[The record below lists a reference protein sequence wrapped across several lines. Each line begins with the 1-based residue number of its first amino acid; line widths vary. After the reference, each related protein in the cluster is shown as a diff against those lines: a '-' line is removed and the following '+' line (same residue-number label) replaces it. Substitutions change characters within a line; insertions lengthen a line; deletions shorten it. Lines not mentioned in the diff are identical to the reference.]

1 MKILIAHNA
10 YQMRGGEDEVVDAE
24 ISLLRSYGHQVV
36 AYRRHNDELQ
46 RLGKVSAGLATFWSR
61 QSGREIRQACEDF
74 SPDVV
79 HVHNTF
85 PLISPSL
92 YWAADFCRVPVVQ
105 TLHNFRLLCPQAT
118 FLRQGRICEDCLGKS
133 LWRAVERRCYRN
145 SHAETAALAGMLS
158 FHRTLGTFQNKVAR
172 YIALNEFCR
181 DKFIQGGLPADRI
194 RIKPNFSLSG
204 QTTSPPVARAGG
216 LYVGRLSAEKGV
228 DVLIEAARMLT
239 QANLQLIGG
248 GPLEATVKAAFGER
262 YLGFQPLADIFQ
274 RMNSALF
281 LVLPSVCYESS
292 PRTIT
297 EAFSCG
303 LPVIASRLGA
313 LPEIV
318 EDGVTGLLF
327 SPGDS
332 ADLAARITWANTH
345 PERMLAMGKAARRQY
360 EAQYTPEAN
369 YRVLLDIYHEAIA
382 CTQAESEYA

>member
-1 MKILIAHNA
+1 MKILVSHNA

-24 ISLLRSYGHQVV
+24 ISLLRSYGHEVL

-46 RLGKVSAGLATFWSR
+46 ELGKVAAGFSTFWSR
-61 QSGREIRQACEDF
+61 RSFSEIQQACKDF
-74 SPDVV
+74 SPDVI
-79 HVHNTF
+79 HAHNTF

-92 YWAADFCRVPVVQ
+92 YWAADTCSVPVVQ

-118 FLRQGRICEDCLGKS
+118 FLRQGKICEDCLGKG
-133 LWRAVERRCYRN
+133 LWRAVERKCYRD
-145 SHAETAALAGMLS
+145 SYTQTAVLAGMLS
-158 FHRTLGTFQNKVAR
+158 LHRSLGTFRHKVTR

-194 RIKPNFSLSG
+194 RIKPNFSISG
-204 QTTSPPVARAGG
+204 RSAASPSRRGG

-228 DVLIEAARMLT
+228 DVLVEAAGTLA
-239 QANLQLIGG
+239 QAEIEIIGS
-248 GPLEATVKAAFGER
+248 GPLETAVKDAFGER
-262 YLGFQPLADIFQ
+262 WVGFQPLDRIFE

-318 EDGVTGLLF
+318 NDGVTGLLF
-327 SPGDS
+327 TPGDS
-332 ADLAARITWANTH
+332 TDLAAKIAWACAH
-345 PERMLAMGKAARRQY
+345 PERMEVMGKAARQEY
-360 EAQYTPEAN
+360 EAKYTPEAN
-369 YRVLLDIYHEAIA
+369 YRTLLDIYHDAIA
-382 CTQAESEYA
+382 CTRPESEYA